1 MVLMVAMQNVF
12 LFFHVVVVVV
22 VGGGGGGGGGGGINF
37 VITEWHLAKS

>member
-1 MVLMVAMQNVF
+1 MVAMQNVF
-12 LFFHVVVVVV
+12 LFFHVVVVV

>member
-22 VGGGGGGGGGGGINF
+22 GGGGGGGGGGINF

>member
-12 LFFHVVVVVV
+12 LFFHVVVV
-22 VGGGGGGGGGGGINF
+22 GGGGGGGGGGINF

>member
-12 LFFHVVVVVV
+12 LFFHVVVVV
-22 VGGGGGGGGGGGINF
+22 GGGGGGGGINF

>member
-12 LFFHVVVVVV
+12 LFFHVVVVV
-22 VGGGGGGGGGGGINF
+22 GGGGGGGINF